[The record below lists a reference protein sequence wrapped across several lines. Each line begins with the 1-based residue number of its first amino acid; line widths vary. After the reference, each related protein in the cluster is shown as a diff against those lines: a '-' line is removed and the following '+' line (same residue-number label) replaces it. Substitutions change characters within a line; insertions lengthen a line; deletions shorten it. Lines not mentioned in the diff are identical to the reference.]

1 MSILVGGLML
11 AAFGAG
17 SNVASAQ
24 ERIHPNQH
32 FIGLVNGSND
42 KPVVYTVCPG
52 PAVAG
57 FGPVAGNQDLSVAHV
72 GSGGGFTGPYS
83 QVYAWFAQDS
93 SINGPQL
100 VRFARYGVPQPIP
113 SAVRVPCDGTG
124 QVEFDPCPPLLIPC
138 AATAVPDVVEVRF
151 VNIAV

>member
-11 AAFGAG
+11 GAFGADF
-17 SNVASAQ
+17 NVASAQ
-24 ERIHPNQH
+24 EPIHPNQH

-52 PAVAG
+52 PAYTG
-57 FGPVAGNQDLSVAHV
+57 TGPLAGNQDLSVGRVA
-72 GSGGGFTGPYS
+72 SGGGFTGPYS
-83 QVYAWFAQDS
+83 GVYAWFAQDS
-93 SINGPQL
+93 SANGPQL
-100 VRFARYGVPQPIP
+100 VRFARYGVPQLIP

-124 QVEFDPCPPLLIPC
+124 QVEFDSCPPLPIPC